1 MKYRIDT
8 NIHNPANPISITVDL
23 SDKGWYKKAF
33 DHLVGKY
40 GLQYVDVSSVI
51 YPILTMCEDGN
62 TGSGHIAIAP
72 GTFNMA
78 YTITRLL
85 SEEGWDN
92 LNKAIEAE
100 PAPTDELK
108 ELMMRPR
115 RYKREQPKELTV
127 TITGPARSVKTSA
140 VLILSRLLKSAGIAT
155 TIQSDDVMNWNG
167 NMDVMALVEQLKGT
181 GAHVVI
187 KESPSVSESLR
198 AVYTIP
204 ELVKMVHDLTGGAA
218 MLIDVANNGV
228 LDSADYDSISPETIK
243 ALIDLSLIYYIDNP
257 KMGSIGL
264 TNLGQSVFDNITSLN
279 TEEEDAGIAMVD
291 EPLYS
296 TARLAFY
303 RIRDDENLKY
313 AFHGYDSLG
322 EEDPDHEE
330 SLQVA
335 ELINIGVLTVLNG
348 VHRLTPLGQLVEN
361 FFNETDFSD

>member
-8 NIHNPANPISITVDL
+8 NIHNPAKPISITVDL
-23 SDKGWYKKAF
+23 SDKDWYKKAF
-33 DHLVGKY
+33 DHLVEKY
-40 GLQYVDVSSVI
+40 GLQDVDVSNVI
-51 YPILTMCEDGN
+51 HPILTMCEDGN
-62 TGSGHIAIAP
+62 VCTGHIAIAP
-72 GTFNMA
+72 GVFNMA

-85 SEEGWDN
+85 SEEGWDS

-100 PAPTDELK
+100 PAPTNELK

-115 RYKREQPKELTV
+115 RYKREQSKELTI
-127 TITGPARSVKTSA
+127 TITGPVRSGKTSA
-140 VLILSRLLKSAGIAT
+140 ALILSRLLKCAGIAT
-155 TIQSDDVMNWNG
+155 TVQSDDIVDWNG
-167 NMDVMALVEQLKGT
+167 RMDIMALVEQLKST
-181 GAHVVI
+181 GANVVI

-204 ELVKMVHDLTGGAA
+204 ELVKMVHDLTGGGI
-218 MLIDVANNGV
+218 MLIEVANNGA
-228 LDSADYDSISPETIK
+228 LDSADYDSIPPETIK
-243 ALIDLSLIYYIDNP
+243 ALIDLSLIYYIDNS

-279 TEEEDAGIAMVD
+279 TEEEDADIATVD
-291 EPLYS
+291 GPLYS

-330 SLQVA
+330 SLHVA
-335 ELINIGVLTVLNG
+335 ELINIGVLAVVNG
-348 VHRLTPLGQLVEN
+348 AHRLTPMGRLVEN
-361 FFNETDFSD
+361 FFNETDFTD